1 MHAAAAAPHLR
12 QIDGTVQKACEYS
25 GILRS
30 LEESDWLAARNLCTF
45 KAFDCSESKVK
56 VAFFS
61 KICLDFKK
69 YSLITMKWRFD
80 MKSPS

>member
-30 LEESDWLAARNLCTF
+30 LKESDWLPARNLC
-45 KAFDCSESKVK
+45 KDVH
-56 VAFFS
+56 
-61 KICLDFKK
+61 
-69 YSLITMKWRFD
+69 
-80 MKSPS
+80 SPGARRPAREDGTRARWLARDLGP